1 MNKKNPDYIKNFKNQ
16 SIEKRLADSD
26 YVKEKYNNKR
36 VPIIIDTFE
45 PQLNIIQHKYLV
57 PKDLVLSNF
66 FCVLRKNNTIKSTQ
80 TIFLLCNNK
89 LLNMSSTIE
98 DIYKLEKEK
107 DNFLYFILTI
117 ENTFGF

>member
-1 MNKKNPDYIKNFKNQ
+1 MVHTFSRLDVLCKNISRF
-16 SIEKRLADSD
+16 IERKFSD
-26 YVKEKYNNKR
+26 GLY
-36 VPIIIDTFE
+36 
-45 PQLNIIQHKYLV
+45 
-57 PKDLVLSNF
+57 LSNF
-66 FCVLRKNNTIKSTQ
+66 FCVLRKNNSIKSTQ